1 MRWIDRG
8 PEPARVAQYAR
19 QFTQGWIDYFQ
30 NRTGNRPADH
40 YWGEFRPALGS
51 RSNDA
56 CCYCERLC
64 FADAET
70 GGRAPTVDH
79 FRPISRF
86 PNLAYT
92 WANWIFS
99 CNRCN
104 DHKADRWR
112 AAGYVDPCANMP
124 AERPDQYFDYEPE
137 TAHIVPKNG
146 LSDYARHKA
155 QDTIND
161 LNLNRLELRWARH
174 DLTLRLLAAF
184 AERSQDQRQTFVK
197 NFIQQAD
204 EYIGVTLMIVEQLRQ
219 NEHI

>member
-1 MRWIDRG
+1 MRWIGRG
-8 PEPARVAQYAR
+8 PEPAGVAQYAR

-30 NRTGNRPADH
+30 NRTGDRPTDH
-40 YWGEFRPALGS
+40 YWGEFRPRLGDQ
-51 RSNDA
+51 SNNT
-56 CCYCERLC
+56 CWYCERLC
-64 FADAET
+64 YADAET

-86 PNLAYT
+86 PNLVYAWT
-92 WANWIFS
+92 NWIFS
-99 CNRCN
+99 CKRCN

-112 AAGYVDPCANMP
+112 EVGYVDPCAEAN
-124 AERPDQYFDYEPE
+124 AERPDQYFDYEPD
-137 TAHIVPKNG
+137 TAHLVPKNG
-146 LSDYARHKA
+146 LSVDARRKA

-184 AERSQDQRQTFVK
+184 AEQSPDQRQAFVE

-204 EYIGVTLMIVEQLRQ
+204 EHIGVTILMVEQLRQ